1 MKKIIKVV
9 IENLEDAEFI
19 FRDIMTLRDYIHDDI
34 ELAIDVM
41 KDDGYRTDGV
51 ELKKPY
57 VRNGKTWINI
67 HVNDSEKTD
76 MDILMSHVNAAV
88 VAADRLFKPHIYI
101 EQD

>member
-19 FRDIMTLRDYIHDDI
+19 FRDIMTLRDYIHDDL

-57 VRNGKTWINI
+57 VRNGKTWINM
-67 HVNDSEKTD
+67 HVNDPEKID
-76 MDILMSHVNAAV
+76 MDILMRRVNDVV
-88 VAADRLFKPHIYI
+88 VAADRFFKPHIYI